1 MLCYNTSKQPDTHNH
16 RLPLLTMRTE
26 LDAIITCLL
35 WTMEADEATI
45 TDQDQKK
52 LLAEWEW
59 FVDKADAL
67 GFDAWEHRTEAINSA
82 EGDEADYAAHDWVL
96 TRNGHG
102 AGFWDGGW
110 EKSYGDKLTELC
122 RQQGEIQAI
131 YDETA
136 NEVYLA

>member
-1 MLCYNTSKQPDTHNH
+1 
-16 RLPLLTMRTE
+16 MRTE